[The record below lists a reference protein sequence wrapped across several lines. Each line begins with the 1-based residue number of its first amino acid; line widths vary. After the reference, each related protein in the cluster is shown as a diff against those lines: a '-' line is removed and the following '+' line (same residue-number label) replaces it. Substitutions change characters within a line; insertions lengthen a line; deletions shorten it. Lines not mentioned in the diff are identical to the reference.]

1 MTRVSESAKLYVP
14 ASRVWEV
21 VGDFT
26 AIAGWHP
33 GVLNCEEDREGTQVV
48 RRLNVG
54 AEAPVV
60 ERLEDS
66 DDEAMSHT
74 YSLVSGP
81 LPVRDYRATLEVV
94 ADDETSC
101 TLHWSSAFEP
111 DGVPES
117 EAVAAVQAIYRAGL
131 DHLRFKIGG

>member
-26 AIAGWHP
+26 AIADWHP
-33 GVLNCEEDREGTQVV
+33 GVLHCEEDREGTQVV
-48 RRLNVG
+48 RKLDVG
-54 AEAPVV
+54 AETLVV
-60 ERLEDS
+60 ERLEDT
-66 DDEAMSHT
+66 DDEAMAYT

-81 LPVRDYRATLEVV
+81 LPVRDYQATLQVV

-111 DGVPES
+111 DGVSKS
-117 EAVAAVQAIYRAGL
+117 EAVAALQAIYRAGL